1 MPTIEVSDA
10 THALV
15 TGYARLWDQTETQ
28 AVDTLIRL
36 YAMPVHT
43 VAAPPAT
50 TTEPDSTRARQDQQ

>member
-15 TGYARLWDQTETQ
+15 TGYARLWGQTETE

-36 YAMPVHT
+36 YPMPVHT
-43 VAAPPAT
+43 VAAPSAT
-50 TTEPDSTRARQDQQ
+50 TTEPGGTRAGQAQR